1 MGQLNQWKVHGK
13 PVFIVKLPEWEA
25 DEKGNIVQKS
35 GWGEVAPGEWHR
47 YLALQ
52 KPVLPVFE
60 QSCATHWQELQ
71 RENAPLRAT
80 LNGQLISAPETL
92 YDDFIFRKIAAV
104 GTIMGKVKG

>member
-1 MGQLNQWKVHGK
+1 M
-13 PVFIVKLPEWEA
+13 
-25 DEKGNIVQKS
+25 QKS
-35 GWGEVAPGEWHR
+35 GWGEVAPEEWHR

-60 QSCATHWQELQ
+60 KGCATHWQELQ

-92 YDDFIFRKIAAV
+92 YDDFIFREIAAEGEEFQEV
-104 GTIMGKVKG
+104 KVIGRVIGKYQLGIHDSWAALRIEDS